1 MIWDEA
7 MPEDIPEVCIL
18 PPEDEDEGN
27 ANSDQMD
34 DDSEDDDDDET
45 CLGDESSLTVDT
57 AFSVLMHICHES
69 RAHALQRT
77 RLRFSSNHPAASDG
91 SCGGGIATPF
101 RRFRPELDVLF
112 VPPGRTQAVRG
123 PSPRLFRR
131 VRHVALAY
139 WRPLCTAAPLRPP
152 SAACV
157 FTAFPRVEAISIV
170 VPSSKELPSSQRSG
184 RLYAPLPAR
193 RCRLEPY
200 YTGAA
205 GKTNIIAAFCN
216 NREEGGDDDK
226 GRKKGDVSTVLG
238 FLNRIHCDIAC
249 YHMSQWRELGPRH
262 GDALRGGGGFVDL
275 SLAAQYFAAWAPDV
289 SPGNGRRGSFLDS
302 LQFPEGFVQPSKCS

>member
-1 MIWDEA
+1 MATTFMQLPCELRAMIWDEA

-18 PPEDEDEGN
+18 PPEEDQNEDN
-27 ANSDQMD
+27 ANLGQMD

-45 CLGDESSLTVDT
+45 CLDDESSLTVDT

-69 RAHALQRT
+69 RTHALQRT
-77 RLRFSSNHPAASDG
+77 RLRFSSSPAASDG

-216 NREEGGDDDK
+216 NRDDGGDDDK
-226 GRKKGDVSTVLG
+226 GRKGD
-238 FLNRIHCDIAC
+238 
-249 YHMSQWRELGPRH
+249 WRELGPRH
-262 GDALRGGGGFVDL
+262 GDALRGGGEFVDL

-289 SPGNGRRGSFLDS
+289 SPGNERRGSFLDS